1 MAAPRSWYS
10 LEEVGSGLR
19 QSETGDVDVDPLV
32 VEGDQAGDG
41 QQLAGRVVI
50 GPGEILVAVAH
61 RVTGAHRPVAAGE
74 TLVRARRLGLG
85 GHQMLEGDIGAV
97 EVVA

>member
-1 MAAPRSWYS
+1 MMAAPRSWYS
-10 LEEVGSGLR
+10 LEEVGSGLW
-19 QSETGDVDVDPLV
+19 QPKTVDVEVDPLV

-61 RVTGAHRPVAAGE
+61 RIT
-74 TLVRARRLGLG
+74 VRTD
-85 GHQMLEGDIGAV
+85 Q
-97 EVVA
+97 